1 LLVQRPAPQNRK
13 AFTLIELLMLLFI
26 VGVLATISVPL
37 YANFAYKM
45 AVTKAKADIRVI
57 ERAMSVYKWRFGYFP
72 ASLSEVM
79 EDGLADPW
87 GHPYEYV
94 VLENGQNA
102 ALSRR
107 CQRERP
113 LNTDYD
119 LYSKGADGLTRL
131 GLTASVSQD
140 DIVRARNGE
149 FCDLAS
155 EYD

>member
-1 LLVQRPAPQNRK
+1 MVQRSAPQNRK
-13 AFTLIELLMLLFI
+13 AFTLIELLMLIFI
-26 VGVLATISVPL
+26 IGVLATISVPL

-45 AVTKAKADIRVI
+45 TVNKAKADIRVI
-57 ERAMSVYKWRFGYFP
+57 EGAMSVYKWRYGYYP

-79 EDGLADPW
+79 EDGLIDPW
-87 GHPYEYV
+87 GHPYQYV
-94 VLENGQNA
+94 LLENGQNL
-102 ALSRR
+102 ALRRR
-107 CQRERP
+107 CRNEKP

-119 LYSKGADGLTRL
+119 LCSKGTDGLSDL
-131 GLTASVSQD
+131 KLTNKQSRD